1 MEPAKKGSMAA
12 VGLTV
17 GVAAL
22 LLAPLAVYLF
32 LRSQEQNSGLREKP
46 ADATGQI
53 SAKQEPRF
61 KRSSPVFDTSDDS
74 EVPKPKPK
82 PAQIALAPKPQPAR
96 VPVRA
101 FPFPSDVPP
110 GTERSRLIATFG
122 RPNMITTEVTE
133 GRALERFQYQRP
145 DTGVETVIFLSSGR
159 VVSATSGNY

>member
-32 LRSQEQNSGLREKP
+32 LRSQEQNSGLRENP
-46 ADATGQI
+46 ADTTGRV

-61 KRSSPVFDTSDDS
+61 RRSPPVFDTSDS

-82 PAQIALAPKPQPAR
+82 PVPLALAPAPQPAR
-96 VPVRA
+96 SPVRA
-101 FPFPSDVPP
+101 FPLPPDVPA
-110 GTERSRLIATFG
+110 GMERSRLIATFG
-122 RPNMITTEVTE
+122 RPNMITSEVTE

-159 VVSATSGNY
+159 VVSATAGNY